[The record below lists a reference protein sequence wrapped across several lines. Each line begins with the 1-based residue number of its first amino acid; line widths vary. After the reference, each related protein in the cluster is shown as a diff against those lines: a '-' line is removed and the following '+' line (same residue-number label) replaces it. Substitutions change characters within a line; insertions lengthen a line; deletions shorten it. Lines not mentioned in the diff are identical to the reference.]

1 MSEIQTKEVVLPIEI
16 PVAPLS
22 RREMKQLEV
31 ALIIG
36 TVLRKD
42 VLQSIMNREEVTT
55 WLDSLAVAAAAFA
68 MDKAGYPLSQI
79 ANELGRTEAT
89 IRKHLK
95 GETKA
100 GQLVKETYEMLVR
113 GELKISIPIAG
124 VTEDINKLMNEVES
138 LRKENSLLKDKLNE
152 IVNIVSSGLSELQKI
167 EEGVKKVR
175 EIFQQVIQK

>member
-1 MSEIQTKEVVLPIEI
+1 LWFCEL
-16 PVAPLS
+16 
-22 RREMKQLEV
+22 KQLEV

-42 VLQSIMNREEVTT
+42 VLQSMMSREEVTT

-138 LRKENSLLKDKLNE
+138 LRKENSLLKDRLNE

-175 EIFQQVIQK
+175 EIFQQAIQK

>member
-1 MSEIQTKEVVLPIEI
+1 MSEVQIKEVVLPIEI
-16 PVAPLS
+16 PVTPLS
-22 RREMKQLEV
+22 RREMKQLEA

-42 VLQSIMNREEVTT
+42 VLQAIISREEITT

-100 GQLVKETYEMLVR
+100 GQLIKETYEMLIR
-113 GELKISIPIAG
+113 GELKMSIPIAG
-124 VTEDINKLMNEVES
+124 VTEDINKLVSEVES
-138 LRKENSLLKDKLNE
+138 LRKENSLLKDRLNE
-152 IVNIVSSGLSELQKI
+152 IMNIVSNSLSELQRI
-167 EEGVKKVR
+167 EEGVKRVR
-175 EIFQQVIQK
+175 EAFQQAIQK